1 MLQPIPDRIGGVGAK
16 MWKHG
21 NMNSLGLRIDENDEP
36 APRLTW
42 SPVASEQEILA
53 ILDAG
58 PEPGERIEQAFRRKE
73 ANLLEALR
81 RLSVGDARELH
92 RRLSLGLTDDPIAQ
106 RFGRMI
112 AERRERLLA
121 FLAGARRR
129 EAIRCAR

>member
-1 MLQPIPDRIGGVGAK
+1 

-21 NMNSLGLRIDENDEP
+21 NMNSLGLRIDEHDEP

-42 SPVASEQEILA
+42 SPVASEQDILA

-92 RRLSLGLTDDPIAQ
+92 RRLSLALTDDPIAQ